1 MKKTLLAA
9 LVALAAI
16 AFSGCRS
23 TPAPLPITV
32 SLIPAPPASVE
43 IRLSTQ
49 LSGTVTSD
57 AQNGGVDW
65 TVTCGSADCGSFSP
79 IHTASGANTT
89 YTAPATVPTGSTV
102 TVAATSTD
110 STNGASA
117 SAMITINPVASVAS
131 LTGNYAFYLAGTD
144 SSFDTYVLAGSM
156 TLDGSG
162 DVTGGELDFN
172 NVDGTASVEPGGD
185 AIVAVGSSYSIG
197 EDGQGTITL
206 ATSDVNIGVAGTI
219 TLAVTVVNNNHAL
232 ITNFDDSATSVGSLD
247 FQVFTPADLTQITSG
262 YSYAFAGAD
271 PGGPL
276 SYGGVWVAD
285 GLGDLN
291 NAVVDF
297 DIYGTVTTDAPLPAS
312 YTAPDAS
319 GRGTIQFGS
328 FGLAYYIIGPE
339 AIRFVRVDAA
349 GEAVGGSAFG
359 QGTNSTSVTT
369 AAVSG
374 TSVFVD
380 SGTPSGELY
389 GAAGLITADGMGN
402 VTGYVD
408 DDEEGFIASA
418 AFSGTYVMGTSGFAG
433 YGSISITSGTAGDI
447 TFLGLYLTDPNL
459 NLNDPNN
466 TSGGG
471 GALIVDL
478 DAFLVGLGNAI
489 PQTASPTFAGNYGL
503 DYQGYGILDSA
514 TIVGEVFSDGSFTVS
529 GTGNVSEG
537 AATSLSPAT
546 PLSATYVADPNNPG
560 RFTASL
566 LINGAEPALNIVLY
580 QASSGQFVHTE
591 DDLDELGTGV
601 LEQQQ

>member
-102 TVAATSTD
+102 TVTATSTD

-172 NVDGTASVEPGGD
+172 NVDGTTSVEPGGD

-262 YSYAFAGAD
+262 YSFAFAGAD

-276 SYGGVWVAD
+276 SYGGVWTAD

-291 NAVVDF
+291 NAVADE
-297 DIYGTVTTDAPLPAS
+297 DLYGAVTTDIAVAGAT

-319 GRGTIQFGS
+319 GRGTIS
-328 FGLAYYIIGPE
+328 IW
-339 AIRFVRVDAA
+339 RF
-349 GEAVGGSAFG
+349 
-359 QGTNSTSVTT
+359 
-369 AAVSG
+369 
-374 TSVFVD
+374 
-380 SGTPSGELY
+380 
-389 GAAGLITADGMGN
+389 
-402 VTGYVD
+402 
-408 DDEEGFIASA
+408 
-418 AFSGTYVMGTSGFAG
+418 
-433 YGSISITSGTAGDI
+433 
-447 TFLGLYLTDPNL
+447 
-459 NLNDPNN
+459 
-466 TSGGG
+466 
-471 GALIVDL
+471 
-478 DAFLVGLGNAI
+478 
-489 PQTASPTFAGNYGL
+489 
-503 DYQGYGILDSA
+503 
-514 TIVGEVFSDGSFTVS
+514 
-529 GTGNVSEG
+529 
-537 AATSLSPAT
+537 
-546 PLSATYVADPNNPG
+546 
-560 RFTASL
+560 
-566 LINGAEPALNIVLY
+566 
-580 QASSGQFVHTE
+580 
-591 DDLDELGTGV
+591 
-601 LEQQQ
+601 

>member
-16 AFSGCRS
+16 VFSGCRS

-32 SLIPAPPASVE
+32 SLIPTPPASVE

-102 TVAATSTD
+102 SVTATSTD

-172 NVDGTASVEPGGD
+172 NVDGTTSVEPGGD

-319 GRGTIQFGS
+319 GRGTI
-328 FGLAYYIIGPE
+328 
-339 AIRFVRVDAA
+339 
-349 GEAVGGSAFG
+349 
-359 QGTNSTSVTT
+359 
-369 AAVSG
+369 
-374 TSVFVD
+374 
-380 SGTPSGELY
+380 
-389 GAAGLITADGMGN
+389 
-402 VTGYVD
+402 
-408 DDEEGFIASA
+408 
-418 AFSGTYVMGTSGFAG
+418 
-433 YGSISITSGTAGDI
+433 
-447 TFLGLYLTDPNL
+447 
-459 NLNDPNN
+459 
-466 TSGGG
+466 
-471 GALIVDL
+471 
-478 DAFLVGLGNAI
+478 
-489 PQTASPTFAGNYGL
+489 
-503 DYQGYGILDSA
+503 
-514 TIVGEVFSDGSFTVS
+514 
-529 GTGNVSEG
+529 
-537 AATSLSPAT
+537 
-546 PLSATYVADPNNPG
+546 
-560 RFTASL
+560 
-566 LINGAEPALNIVLY
+566 
-580 QASSGQFVHTE
+580 
-591 DDLDELGTGV
+591 
-601 LEQQQ
+601 